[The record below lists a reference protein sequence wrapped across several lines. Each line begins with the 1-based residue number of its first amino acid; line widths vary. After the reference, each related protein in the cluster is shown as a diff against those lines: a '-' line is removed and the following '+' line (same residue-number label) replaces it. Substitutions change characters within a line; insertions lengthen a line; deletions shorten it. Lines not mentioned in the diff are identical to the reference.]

1 MGSRLAKFATFFL
14 IFVAQL
20 VGISAQAQANPTQTY
35 SAHQYLQIELS
46 IEDALKNGASQKLNK
61 LLSDDFRFHSPS
73 QPNLNKQE
81 WFAARYADAHQ
92 EWQIRDVEVE
102 RFGHVLRIVSFT
114 RFNVTSKEQRF
125 VVDVWNDANKKL
137 SSRYEA
143 PLSSSAHPPK
153 VIPDQ
158 NLPTNDQIRP
168 NGRG

>member
-46 IEDALKNGASQKLNK
+46 IEEALKNGASQKLNK

-92 EWQIRDVEVE
+92 EWQIRDVEIE
-102 RFGHVLRIVSFT
+102 SFAHVLIVSFT
-114 RFNVTSKEQRF
+114 RFNMTSKEQRF
-125 VVDVWNDANKKL
+125 VVDVWNDANKQL

-153 VIPDQ
+153 VTPDQ
-158 NLPTNDQIRP
+158 NLPTNDHIRP